1 MKKSLR
7 RLAPLCIMVSLLTYG
22 CVQPRSGQDTA
33 SQAPAT
39 VAKVGDKVLKG
50 KVVGRSNKARTIS
63 IKVGKGAK
71 SKTVMVKFDDRTK
84 GLDFAV
90 KGHAAIINC
99 EKRDKDLYALSIKP
113 KLAKLPAG
121 VSEIKPAEL
130 KAMLDDRK
138 DVVLIDSRPAKRY
151 QASHLPGAI
160 SIPVDKAKEMASL
173 LPPDKD
179 RQLIFYCGGPT

>member
-22 CVQPRSGQDTA
+22 CTQTRTGQDT
-33 SQAPAT
+33 SSLGQAT
-39 VAKVGDKVLKG
+39 VAKADDKVLKG
-50 KVVGRSNKARTIS
+50 KVVGKSNKARTIS
-63 IKVGKGAK
+63 IKVGKGDK
-71 SKTVMVKFDDRTK
+71 SKTIMVKFDDRTK

-90 KGHAAIINC
+90 KGHAAIIKY
-99 EKRDKDLYALSIKP
+99 EKRGKELYALSIKP

-121 VSEIKPAEL
+121 VSEIKPVEL
-130 KAMLDDRK
+130 KAMIDDRE
-138 DVVLIDSRPAKRY
+138 DFVLIDSRPAKRY
-151 QASHLPGAI
+151 QASHIPGAI
-160 SIPVDKAKEMASL
+160 SIPVDKIKELASL